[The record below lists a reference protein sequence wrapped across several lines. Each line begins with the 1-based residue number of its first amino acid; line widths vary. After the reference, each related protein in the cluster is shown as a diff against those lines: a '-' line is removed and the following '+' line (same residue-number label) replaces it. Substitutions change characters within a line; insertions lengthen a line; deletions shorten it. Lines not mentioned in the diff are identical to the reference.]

1 MNGKAFFFLVLA
13 ALALGVLAGGAMIAL
28 LAPDDSDTQDT
39 SDIVAIPGPG
49 NAGGGPQGAAPSESD
64 LQALAQRVRS
74 GEIDPQEMA
83 ALRQRLQSQAG
94 GIGGDPPAGDGG
106 ALRTPGLGGGLVG
119 VIDSL
124 EDGAIVVSGPQGGLE
139 ATVGEDTTITI
150 FSQGTLEDLEAGQQ
164 VMIVGEPNE
173 DGSLKAV
180 SVIVIPEGMA
190 MPFGAGRGGFGGFG
204 GPGAED
210 GLQLP

>member
-1 MNGKAFFFLVLA
+1 MSGKAFFFLVLA
-13 ALALGVLAGGAMIAL
+13 ALALGVLAGGAMIAV
-28 LAPDDSDTQDT
+28 LAPDDSDTQNTFDY
-39 SDIVAIPGPG
+39 VGIPGPD
-49 NAGGGPQGAAPSESD
+49 NAGSGPQGAAPSESD

-83 ALRQRLQSQAG
+83 ALRQRLQEQAG
-94 GIGGDPPAGDGG
+94 GIGGGPPAGDGS
-106 ALRTPGLGGGLVG
+106 ALRTPGLGGLVG

-124 EDGAIVVSGPQGGLE
+124 EDGAIVLSGPQSSLE

-150 FSQGTLEDLEAGQQ
+150 FSQGTLQDLEAGQQ

-173 DGSLKAV
+173 DGSFMAV

>member
-1 MNGKAFFFLVLA
+1 MSGKAFFFLVLA
-13 ALALGVLAGGAMIAL
+13 TLALGVLAGGAMIAL
-28 LAPDDSDTQDT
+28 LASDDSHTQDT

-49 NAGGGPQGAAPSESD
+49 SAGGGQQGAAPSEGD

-74 GEIDPQEMA
+74 GEVDPQEMA
-83 ALRQRLQSQAG
+83 ALRQRLGQAG
-94 GIGGDPPAGDGG
+94 GIGGDPPADDGG
-106 ALRTPGLGGGLVG
+106 ALRTPGFGGSLVG

-124 EDGAIVVSGPQGGLE
+124 EDGAIVVSGPQSSLE
-139 ATVGEDTTITI
+139 AMVGEDTTITI
-150 FSQGTLEDLEAGQQ
+150 FSQGTLEDLEAGRQ

-173 DGSLKAV
+173 DGSFTAV
-180 SVIVIPEGMA
+180 SVIVIPEGMIL
-190 MPFGAGRGGFGGFG
+190 PFGAGRGGFGGFG

>member
-1 MNGKAFFFLVLA
+1 M
-13 ALALGVLAGGAMIAL
+13 
-28 LAPDDSDTQDT
+28 
-39 SDIVAIPGPG
+39 
-49 NAGGGPQGAAPSESD
+49 
-64 LQALAQRVRS
+64 
-74 GEIDPQEMA
+74 
-83 ALRQRLQSQAG
+83 
-94 GIGGDPPAGDGG
+94 
-106 ALRTPGLGGGLVG
+106 G

-124 EDGAIVVSGPQGGLE
+124 EDGAIVLSGPQSSLE

-173 DGSLKAV
+173 DGSFTAV

-190 MPFGAGRGGFGGFG
+190 LPFGAGRGGFGGFG

>member
-1 MNGKAFFFLVLA
+1 MSGKAFFFLVLA
-13 ALALGVLAGGAMIAL
+13 ALALGVLAGGAMIAV
-28 LAPDDSDTQDT
+28 LAPDDSDTQDI

-49 NAGGGPQGAAPSESD
+49 SAGGPQGAAPSESD

-74 GEIDPQEMA
+74 GEIDPEEVA
-83 ALRQRLQSQAG
+83 ALRQRFQGQAG
-94 GIGGDPPAGDGG
+94 GIGGDPTAGDGS
-106 ALRTPGLGGGLVG
+106 ALRTPGFGGGLVG

-124 EDGAIVVSGPQGGLE
+124 EDGAIVLSGPQSSLE

-173 DGSLKAV
+173 DGSFTAV
-180 SVIVIPEGMA
+180 SVIVIPEGIA
-190 MPFGAGRGGFGGFG
+190 LPFGAGRGGFGGFG
-204 GPGAED
+204 GPSAED

>member
-1 MNGKAFFFLVLA
+1 MSGKAFFFLVLA
-13 ALALGVLAGGAMIAL
+13 ALALGVLAGGAMIAV
-28 LAPDDSDTQDT
+28 LAPDDSGTQDT

-49 NAGGGPQGAAPSESD
+49 NAGGDPQGAAPSESD

-83 ALRQRLQSQAG
+83 ALRQRFQGQAG
-94 GIGGDPPAGDGG
+94 GIGGDPTAGDGA
-106 ALRTPGLGGGLVG
+106 ALRTPGFGGGLVG

-124 EDGAIVVSGPQGGLE
+124 EDGAIVLSGPQSSLE
-139 ATVGEDTTITI
+139 AALGEDTTITI

-173 DGSLKAV
+173 DGSFTAV
-180 SVIVIPEGMA
+180 SVIVIPEGIA
-190 MPFGAGRGGFGGFG
+190 LPFGAGRGGFGGFG
-204 GPGAED
+204 GPSAED

>member
-1 MNGKAFFFLVLA
+1 MSGKAFFFLVLA
-13 ALALGVLAGGAMIAL
+13 ALALGVLAGGAMIAV
-28 LAPDDSDTQDT
+28 LAPDDSDTQDM

-49 NAGGGPQGAAPSESD
+49 RAGGPQGAAPSESD

-83 ALRQRLQSQAG
+83 ALRQRLQGQAG

-124 EDGAIVVSGPQGGLE
+124 EDGAIVLSGPQSSLE

-173 DGSLKAV
+173 DGSFTAV